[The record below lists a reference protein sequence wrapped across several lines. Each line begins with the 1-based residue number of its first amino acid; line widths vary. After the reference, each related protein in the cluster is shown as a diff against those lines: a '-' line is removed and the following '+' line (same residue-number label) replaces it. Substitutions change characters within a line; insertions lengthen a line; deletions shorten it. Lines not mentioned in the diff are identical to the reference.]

1 MSKKQ
6 PPPPAA
12 PDPPA
17 TPMSAADAT
26 ALIRWR
32 LALGPQAEKTA
43 PEFGLRNLQKCGAGV
58 DGVDGDRLDDFDEAL
73 GFPYDEGSK
82 KGGTQGSR
90 PYLPKWLGLLREF
103 FSKDVVALVQKDA
116 IERKNLT
123 ELLFEPETLPL
134 LEKNV
139 ELVAT
144 LMSARGLVPDRAK
157 DMARQIVKE
166 VVDELRKQL
175 ESEVRTALLGAV
187 RRNQNSP
194 LKLAR
199 NIDWKK
205 TIDKNLRGWD
215 LARRRLVPE
224 KIYFWANQRRRH
236 DWDVVIAV
244 DQSGS
249 MAESVVYSS
258 VMAAI
263 FASIDVLRTRLLLFD
278 TEIVDVTP
286 LLVDPVEVLFAS
298 QLGGGTDINRAV
310 AYAQD
315 HFIDNPEKTIFL
327 LITDLYEGG
336 DADGLV
342 ARVRTLSESKVKVL
356 VLLALS
362 DGGTPSFDH
371 ELAARVTAV
380 GAICFGCTPKLLVR
394 VVERIMKNQD
404 PASVIAEARGRSG

>member
-1 MSKKQ
+1 M
-6 PPPPAA
+6 A
-12 PDPPA
+12 PG
-17 TPMSAADAT
+17 DAQ
-26 ALIRWR
+26 ALVRWR
-32 LALGPQAEKTA
+32 LALGPEAEKAA
-43 PEFGLRNLQKCGAGV
+43 PELGLAQLTQAGGGV
-58 DGVDGDRLDDFDEAL
+58 DGIDGTRMKEFDEAL
-73 GFPYDEGSK
+73 GFAYDEASSKRGGSA
-82 KGGTQGSR
+82 GSR

-103 FSKDVVALVQKDA
+103 FTKDVVALVQKDA
-116 IERKNLT
+116 IEKRGLT

-144 LMSARGLVPDRAK
+144 LLSARGLVPDAAK
-157 DMARQIVKE
+157 DAARQIVRE

-175 ESEVRTALLGAV
+175 ESEVRTSLLGAV
-187 RRNQNSP
+187 RRDQHSP

-205 TIDKNLRGWD
+205 TIGKNLRGWD
-215 LARRRLVPE
+215 TDRRRLVPE
-224 KIYFWANQRRRH
+224 RIYFWSNQRRRH

-249 MAESVVYSS
+249 MGESVVYSS

-263 FASIDVLRTRLLLFD
+263 FASIDVLRTRLLFFD

-310 AYAQD
+310 AYAQE
-315 HFIDNPEKTIFL
+315 HFVENPEKTIFI
-327 LITDLYEGG
+327 LITDLFEGG
-336 DADGLV
+336 DAAALV
-342 ARVRTLSESKVKVL
+342 ARVRQLVDSKVKFL
-356 VLLALS
+356 TLLALS
-362 DGGTPSFDH
+362 DGGKPSYDH
-371 ELAARVTAV
+371 GLAAQLTQL
-380 GAICFGCTPKLLVR
+380 GAHCFGCTPKLLVR

-404 PASVIAEARGRSG
+404 PAGVIAEHAAGASGGRHA

>member
-1 MSKKQ
+1 MSDPKS
-6 PPPPAA
+6 PPTLT
-12 PDPPA
+12 PD
-17 TPMSAADAT
+17 DAQ
-26 ALIRWR
+26 ALLRWR
-32 LALGPQAEKTA
+32 LALGPEAEKSS
-43 PEFGLRNLQKCGAGV
+43 PEFGLRALRQAGGGV
-58 DGVDGDRLDDFDEAL
+58 DGVPEARLADFDEAL
-73 GFPYDEGSK
+73 GFAYDDAGR
-82 KGGTQGSR
+82 KGGSSGSR

-103 FSKDVVALVQKDA
+103 FSRDVVALVQKDA

-134 LEKNV
+134 LDKNV

-157 DMARQIVKE
+157 DAARAIVKE

-194 LKLAR
+194 LQVAR

-215 LARRRLVPE
+215 TDRRRLVPD

-249 MAESVVYSS
+249 MAQSVVYSS

-263 FASIDVLRTRLLLFD
+263 FASIDVIRTRLLFFD
-278 TEIVDVTP
+278 TEILDVTP
-286 LLVDPVEVLFAS
+286 ILVDPVEVLFAS

-310 AYAQD
+310 AYVQD
-315 HFIDNPEKTIFL
+315 RFIDNPTKTIFL
-327 LITDLYEGG
+327 LITDLFEGG
-336 DADGLV
+336 NAPELV
-342 ARVRTLSESKVKVL
+342 ARVRQLTDAKVKVL

-362 DGGTPSFDH
+362 DGGAPSFDH
-371 ELAARVTAV
+371 HLAAEITAV
-380 GAICFGCTPKLLVR
+380 GGVCFGCTPKLLVR
-394 VVERIMKNQD
+394 VVEKIMKNQD
-404 PASVIAEARGRSG
+404 PAGVIAESRSKEGRDG